1 MIDFCFH
8 SVLSNRHGSFTL
20 DVSFGS
26 SAEKI
31 VFFGASGSGKTLTL
45 QMIAGLA
52 KAGSGRLV
60 LNGRTL
66 YDSEKRIDVPPRR
79 RRIGYVFQDYA
90 LFPHLTVR
98 QNLSVGLRASPGI
111 SRFFPAAFAGEK
123 RDKERRIRDMLD
135 RFEIGSLSERYP
147 SQLSGGQ
154 KQRVALARAMLSSPE
169 LLLLDEPFSA
179 LDPLL
184 RIRMRSEL
192 SELLER
198 CSVPLVM
205 ITHDPADVEYF
216 AEDMAVYS
224 KGRILREC
232 HGFNRDMLFSH
243 DIMTA
248 LADLAADELNE
259 KMPFGYDD
267 V

>member
-1 MIDFCFH
+1 
-8 SVLSNRHGSFTL
+8 
-20 DVSFGS
+20 
-26 SAEKI
+26 
-31 VFFGASGSGKTLTL
+31 
-45 QMIAGLA
+45 
-52 KAGSGRLV
+52 
-60 LNGRTL
+60 
-66 YDSEKRIDVPPRR
+66 
-79 RRIGYVFQDYA
+79 
-90 LFPHLTVR
+90 
-98 QNLSVGLRASPGI
+98 
-111 SRFFPAAFAGEK
+111 
-123 RDKERRIRDMLD
+123 MLD